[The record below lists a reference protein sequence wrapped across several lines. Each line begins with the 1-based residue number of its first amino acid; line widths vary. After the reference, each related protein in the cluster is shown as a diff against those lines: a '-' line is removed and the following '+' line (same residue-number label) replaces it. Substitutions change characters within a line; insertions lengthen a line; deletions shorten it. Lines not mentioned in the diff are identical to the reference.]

1 MANTL
6 YDKARERFLRGQ
18 INWDTDTV
26 KVCLIDKNVYT
37 PNFTTHEYLSDVSGS
52 SFVAP
57 VLGSAGGVTLTG
69 KASTAGAADA
79 NDVTFTAV
87 SGAESEALIIYKDTG
102 DPATS
107 PLIAL
112 IDSATG
118 LPITPNGGDI
128 IVVWDNGANKI
139 FKL

>member
-18 INWDTDTV
+18 INWDTDTM
-26 KVCLIDKNVYT
+26 KVCLVDKNVYT

-52 SFVAP
+52 AII
-57 VLGSAGGVTLTG
+57 AAGVTLTG
-69 KASTAGAADA
+69 KSSTSGAADA

-87 SGAESEALIIYKDTG
+87 SGNESEALIIYKDTG
-102 DPATS
+102 DTATS

>member
-18 INWDTDTV
+18 INWDTDTM
-26 KVCLIDKNVYT
+26 KVCLVDKNVYT

-52 SFVAP
+52 AIVA
-57 VLGSAGGVTLTG
+57 AGVTLTG
-69 KASTAGAADA
+69 KSSTSGAADA

-87 SGAESEALIIYKDTG
+87 SGNESEALIIYKDTG
-102 DPATS
+102 DTATS

>member
-18 INWDTDTV
+18 INWDTDTM
-26 KVCLIDKNVYT
+26 KVCLVDKNVYT

-52 SFVAP
+52 AI
-57 VLGSAGGVTLTG
+57 SAAGVTLAG
-69 KASTAGAADA
+69 KASTSGAADA

-102 DPATS
+102 DNATS

>member
-18 INWDTDTV
+18 INWDTDTM
-26 KVCLIDKNVYT
+26 KVCLVDKDVYT

-52 SFVAP
+52 AIIAP
-57 VLGSAGGVTLTG
+57 GVTLTG
-69 KASTAGAADA
+69 KSSSSGAADA
-79 NDVTFTAV
+79 NDVTFSAV

-102 DPATS
+102 DNATS
-107 PLIAL
+107 PLIAM

>member
-18 INWDTDTV
+18 INWDTDTM
-26 KVCLIDKNVYT
+26 KVCLVDKNVYT
-37 PNFTTHEYLSDVSGS
+37 PNFTSHEYLSDVSGS
-52 SFVAP
+52 AIVA
-57 VLGSAGGVTLTG
+57 AGVTLTG
-69 KASTAGAADA
+69 KSSTSGAADA

-87 SGAESEALIIYKDTG
+87 SGNESEALIIYKDTG
-102 DPATS
+102 DTATS

>member
-18 INWDTDTV
+18 INWDTDTM
-26 KVCLIDKNVYT
+26 KVALIDKNVYT
-37 PNFTTHEYLSDVSGS
+37 PNFTTHEYMSDVSGS
-52 SFVAP
+52 SIVA
-57 VLGSAGGVTLTG
+57 AGVTLTG

>member
-18 INWDTDTV
+18 INWDTDTM
-26 KVCLIDKNVYT
+26 KVCLVDKNVYT
-37 PNFTTHEYLSDVSGS
+37 PNFTSHEYLSDVSGS
-52 SFVAP
+52 AIVA
-57 VLGSAGGVTLTG
+57 AGVTLTG
-69 KASTAGAADA
+69 KSSTSGAADA

-87 SGAESEALIIYKDTG
+87 SGNESEALIIYKDTG
-102 DPATS
+102 DTATS

-128 IVVWDNGANKI
+128 IVVWDNAANKI